1 MPILTEKTGI
11 SLPGCAG
18 YPEVPETPEN
28 PDNPAKGC

>member
-11 SLPGCAG
+11 SLSGCAG

-28 PDNPAKGC
+28 PVKGC